1 MRRWF
6 KLALAVVLCIGA
18 LASARAEIY
27 PSRPTRILVPFP
39 PGGATDIVARIMAQ
53 RLSERLGQQFVV
65 ENRPGASG
73 NIAIALAA
81 KAAPDGYTLL
91 ATSSV
96 FVVNPSLY
104 AGKVTWDPFRDFVA
118 ISCVGGSPNSLLANP
133 NLPAKDVQELIAW
146 LRATPGTHGFAT
158 PGNGTTPHLAGE
170 LFRMAYKL
178 DLVAVPFAGA
188 APALQSLMQGQT
200 PIAFM
205 TLSNATELIRA
216 GNVRLLA
223 VTGAKR
229 SPAIPEAPT
238 MEEAGV
244 PDQVS
249 DTLQFVLAPTGTPSV
264 VIDTLHREIVRLIA
278 LPDVRAQFAGLG
290 FDSLANSPSEAA
302 AQIKAEID
310 KWARVIHAAGIK
322 IE

>member
-1 MRRWF
+1 MPSCVR
-6 KLALAVVLCIGA
+6 LAALVAALIAAVPM
-18 LASARAEIY
+18 ARADSY
-27 PSRPTRILVPFP
+27 PVRPVRVLVPFP

-53 RLSERLGQQFVV
+53 RLSDRLGQQFAV

-73 NIAIALAA
+73 NIAISIAA

-104 AGKVTWDPFRDFVA
+104 AKLTWDPFRDFA
-118 ISCVGGSPNSLLANP
+118 PISCMGGSPNSLLINP
-133 NLPAKDVQELIAW
+133 DVPAKTVLGLIDWVHAS
-146 LRATPGTHGFAT
+146 PGTRSFAT

-170 LFRMAYKL
+170 LFRLAYKL
-178 DLVAVPFAGA
+178 DMVAVPFAGA

-200 PIAFM
+200 PMAFM

-229 SPAIPEAPT
+229 SPAIPDAPT
-238 MEEAGV
+238 MAEAGV

-249 DTLQFVLAPTGTPSV
+249 DTLQFVLAPAGTPPT
-264 VIDTLHREIVRLIA
+264 IIARLNAEIVRLIG
-278 LPDVRAQFAGLG
+278 LPDVQQQFAGLG
-290 FDSLANSPSEAA
+290 FDPLGNTPDAAA
-302 AQIKAEID
+302 AQIKDEIA
-310 KWARVIHAAGIK
+310 KWAKVVHDAGIK

>member
-1 MRRWF
+1 MRSLVR
-6 KLALAVVLCIGA
+6 LAALLAGLIA
-18 LASARAEIY
+18 AAPAARADDY
-27 PSRPTRILVPFP
+27 PVRPVRVLVPFP

-53 RLSERLGQQFVV
+53 RLSDRLGQQFAV

-73 NIAIALAA
+73 NIAISIAA

-104 AGKVTWDPFRDFVA
+104 ANKITWDPFRDFA
-118 ISCVGGSPNSLLANP
+118 PISCVGGSPNSLLVNP
-133 NLPAKDVQELIAW
+133 DVPAKTVLALIDW
-146 LRATPGTHGFAT
+146 VRASPGARSFAT

-170 LFRMAYKL
+170 LFRLAYKL
-178 DLVAVPFAGA
+178 DMVPVPFAGA

-200 PIAFM
+200 PMAFM

-223 VTGAKR
+223 VTGATR
-229 SPAIPEAPT
+229 SPAMPDAPT
-238 MEEAGV
+238 MAEAGV

-249 DTLQFVLAPTGTPSV
+249 DTLQFVLAPAGTAPA
-264 VIDTLHREIVRLIA
+264 IIARLHAEIVRTIA
-278 LPDVRAQFAGLG
+278 LPDVQQQFAGLG
-290 FDSLANSPSEAA
+290 FDALGNTPEQAA
-302 AQIKAEID
+302 AQIKDEIA
-310 KWARVIHAAGIK
+310 KWARVVHDAGIK